1 MASILISVVNSST
14 LLTDMITASH
24 ELLEMLPRGKSAPF
38 PMEGRR
44 TKGGDYAR

>member
-24 ELLEMLPRGKSAPF
+24 ELLEMLPGEVSTVSY
-38 PMEGRR
+38 GRAADKR
-44 TKGGDYAR
+44 R